1 MKLTL
6 LLLMLLPAYT
16 VLAQLTISPG
26 AQFFINGN
34 IELTLQNTDLVNNG
48 SFAAANNVTT
58 FRGDVSSSI
67 GGSQPIQFNQLS
79 LRKANNSSILLQR
92 NIGIGQ
98 RITFTSGFFNL
109 NGFDVDLGTTGILDG
124 EQESTRITGPNGG
137 EVIFT
142 ANLNAPGGANP
153 AVLGVSITSAQNLGT
168 VTIKRGHQSQVNGS
182 GLGNSILRYYNI
194 VAANNANL
202 NATLRFRYLDG
213 ELNGLNENTI
223 EFFASQNNI
232 NWTDIGFTSRD
243 VTTNFV
249 EKTGINSFGRFTLST
264 PGNPLPVL
272 FILFNAKCEDN
283 KVLLT
288 WKTAQEQNS
297 RHFNIERSADGINW
311 MVIGNLPAAG
321 NSSNERSYSFTD
333 NTPAQNNFYR
343 IAEYDLNGRVQYTS
357 TLRSSCNATD
367 VFSVWPNPVNSTV
380 FISIVTHSESQA
392 TIRIFDSKGALV
404 KVQKATVLRGSNQLS
419 ADVKSLANGVY
430 SLSVDWENGQM
441 KKTVQLLKQ

>member
-124 EQESTRITGPNGG
+124 EQESTRIIGPNGG

-213 ELNGLNENTI
+213 ELNALNENAIT
-223 EFFASQNNI
+223 FFQSQNNT

-243 VTTNFV
+243 ITANFV

-297 RHFNIERSADGINW
+297 RHFNIERSADGVNW

-343 IAEYDLNGRVQYTS
+343 IAEYDLDGRVQYTS
-357 TLRSSCNATD
+357 TLKPSCNTTD

-380 FISIVTHSESQA
+380 FISIITHSESQA

-419 ADVKSLANGVY
+419 ADVKSLARY
-430 SLSVDWENGQM
+430 
-441 KKTVQLLKQ
+441 